1 MSTRYQYRPAASER
15 YSSPLLKAVG
25 LHLLVAILLFAS
37 FSSAPEFEP
46 ARPIV
51 QATLVQLDSM
61 SPSTTPTDQKI
72 AGEAQQSRSPR
83 ADEEALEKQREQQQ
97 AAEAAR
103 AEQAEQARQAEA
115 EAKRK
120 EAEAERQAA
129 AAAEAQEQQKAAE
142 AAAAAERRKAE
153 EAKKAAEAQ
162 AARERAAAEAERK
175 KAEEEA
181 RRKAQEEA
189 RRKAAEEAERKAAQE
204 AERRREQERVARE
217 QREREAAKASAL
229 NELLGEETEY
239 QQAQADRIGD
249 QVAASFD
256 DVIRRY
262 VSQQWRRPPTARNG
276 MVVEVRLSMLPTGQ
290 ITDAVVIRSSGDP
303 GFDQSAV
310 QAVKNVGR
318 IPEMQQLSSE
328 NPAEF
333 NRLYRQRNLRFRPE
347 DLSF

>member
-46 ARPIV
+46 AKPIV

-103 AEQAEQARQAEA
+103 AAQAEQARQAEA
-115 EAKRK
+115 EAQRK
-120 EAEAERQAA
+120 AAEAERQAE
-129 AAAEAQEQQKAAE
+129 AEAEQKAAD
-142 AAAAAERRKAE
+142 AAAAAERRQAE
-153 EAKKAAEAQ
+153 EARKAAEAQ

>member
-103 AEQAEQARQAEA
+103 AAQAEQARQAEA
-115 EAKRK
+115 EAQRK
-120 EAEAERQAA
+120 AAEAERQAE
-129 AAAEAQEQQKAAE
+129 AEAEQKA
-142 AAAAAERRKAE
+142 AAAAAERRQAE
-153 EAKKAAEAQ
+153 EARKAAEAQ
-162 AARERAAAEAERK
+162 VARERAAAEAERK

-181 RRKAQEEA
+181 RRKEQEEA

>member
-1 MSTRYQYRPAASER
+1 VSTRYQYRPAASER

-103 AEQAEQARQAEA
+103 AAQAEQARQAEA
-115 EAKRK
+115 EAQRK
-120 EAEAERQAA
+120 AAEAERQAE
-129 AAAEAQEQQKAAE
+129 AEAEQKAAD
-142 AAAAAERRKAE
+142 AAAAAERRQAE
-153 EAKKAAEAQ
+153 EARKAAEAQ

-181 RRKAQEEA
+181 RSKAQEEA

>member
-1 MSTRYQYRPAASER
+1 VSTRYQYRPAASER

-103 AEQAEQARQAEA
+103 AAQAEQARQAEA
-115 EAKRK
+115 EAQRK
-120 EAEAERQAA
+120 AAEAERQAE
-129 AAAEAQEQQKAAE
+129 AEAEQKAAD
-142 AAAAAERRKAE
+142 AAAAAERRQAE
-153 EAKKAAEAQ
+153 EARKAAEAQ

-181 RRKAQEEA
+181 RRKEQEEA

>member
-1 MSTRYQYRPAASER
+1 VSTRYQYRPAASER

-103 AEQAEQARQAEA
+103 AAQAEQARQAEA
-115 EAKRK
+115 EAQRK
-120 EAEAERQAA
+120 AAEAERQAE
-129 AAAEAQEQQKAAE
+129 AEAEQKAAA
-142 AAAAAERRKAE
+142 AAAAAERRQAE
-153 EAKKAAEAQ
+153 EARKAAEAQ

-181 RRKAQEEA
+181 RRKEQEEA

>member
-103 AEQAEQARQAEA
+103 AAQAEQARQAEA
-115 EAKRK
+115 EAQRK
-120 EAEAERQAA
+120 AAEAESQAEAEAE
-129 AAAEAQEQQKAAE
+129 QKAAD
-142 AAAAAERRKAE
+142 AAAAAERRQAE
-153 EAKKAAEAQ
+153 EARKAAEAQ

-181 RRKAQEEA
+181 RRKEQEEA

>member
-46 ARPIV
+46 AKPIV

-103 AEQAEQARQAEA
+103 AAQAEQARQAEA
-115 EAKRK
+115 EAQRK
-120 EAEAERQAA
+120 AAEAERQAE
-129 AAAEAQEQQKAAE
+129 AEAEQKA
-142 AAAAAERRKAE
+142 AAAAAERRQAE
-153 EAKKAAEAQ
+153 EARKAAEAQ
-162 AARERAAAEAERK
+162 VARERAAAEAERK

-181 RRKAQEEA
+181 RRKEQEEA

-310 QAVKNVGR
+310 QAVKNVVR

-333 NRLYRQRNLRFRPE
+333 SRLYRQRNLRFRPE

>member
-103 AEQAEQARQAEA
+103 AAQAEQARQAEA
-115 EAKRK
+115 EAQRK
-120 EAEAERQAA
+120 AAEAESQAEAEAE
-129 AAAEAQEQQKAAE
+129 QKAAD
-142 AAAAAERRKAE
+142 AAAAAERRQAE
-153 EAKKAAEAQ
+153 EARKAAEAQ

-181 RRKAQEEA
+181 RSKAQEEA